1 MEQAQQTIAGL
12 EPQTLRESNRLQQ
25 RHEEPYRPG
34 LHLVVGPLDVPDSKE
49 PRDSL
54 DDLSGE
60 PTVQPRPH
68 LPPESF
74 SLAHHPLLRRIH
86 DESQRLYNVRSTT
99 HGCDGLCVAPL
110 PALNPFD
117 QSDFLSA
124 VVLPCGDAP
133 TTQAPGHRVRG
144 WRPVNTPTGRTGAQA
159 ASDRH
164 TIGSGFKTAGRLG
177 LREPNGDSAT

>member
-12 EPQTLRESNRLQQ
+12 EPQTLRDSNRLQQ
-25 RHEEPYRPG
+25 RREEPYRPG

-49 PRDSL
+49 PSDSL

-60 PTVQPRPH
+60 PTVQLRPH

-110 PALNPFD
+110 LALNPFD
-117 QSDFLSA
+117 QYDFPSA
-124 VVLPCGDAP
+124 VVLP
-133 TTQAPGHRVRG
+133 
-144 WRPVNTPTGRTGAQA
+144 
-159 ASDRH
+159 
-164 TIGSGFKTAGRLG
+164 
-177 LREPNGDSAT
+177 